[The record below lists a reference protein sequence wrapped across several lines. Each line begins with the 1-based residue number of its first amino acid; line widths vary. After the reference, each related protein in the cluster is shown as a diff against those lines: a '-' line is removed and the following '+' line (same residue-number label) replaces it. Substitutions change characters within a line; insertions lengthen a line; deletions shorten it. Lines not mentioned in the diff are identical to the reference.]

1 MSWFS
6 WFFRHKPRPRP
17 PQPMITRQARTI
29 THNSVSRYY
38 EVDVHSSPV
47 QSLGVGIPI
56 IVCCHGG
63 GSNPAAVRNESRF
76 DELQAQNGEFIM
88 VYPRGTTN
96 AFGSGYYWN
105 DGRNFHDGTPQTA
118 DDVGFIKTILAQ
130 VASDFGGDL
139 RHAYICGYSN
149 GAQMTHRCMHQAQD
163 VFAAGGTI
171 SGHRYP
177 DAFFGALP
185 RPFPHIQFNGTS
197 DLYGKYN
204 GGFAIIDPVFEPYN
218 FPAAPDTR
226 DAWALAN
233 GTVATAK
240 ITTINQAIEQRYDPG
255 AAGAGYT
262 FWALLNAGHN
272 WPGGNTENVPSLG
285 STNTDIWGAQE
296 MWRFFKQYSL
306 PA

>member
-1 MSWFS
+1 MNWFLNYLRRRL
-6 WFFRHKPRPRP
+6 W
-17 PQPMITRQARTI
+17 PQPAPPMITRQARTI

-38 EVDVHSSPV
+38 EVDVPAKPVNVFGGGSPV
-47 QSLGVGIPI
+47 

-76 DELQAQNGEFIM
+76 DELQALNGEFIM

-96 AFGSGYYWN
+96 SFGSGYYWN
-105 DGRNFHDGTPQTA
+105 DGRNFKDGSAQTA
-118 DDVGFIKTILAQ
+118 DDVGFIETIVAQ
-130 VASDFGGDL
+130 VASDFNGDL
-139 RHAYICGYSN
+139 LHTYIAGYSN
-149 GAQMTHRCMHQAQD
+149 GAQMTHRLMHQASD
-163 VFAAGGTI
+163 TFAAGGTI

-177 DAFFGALP
+177 DAFFGDLP

-204 GGFAIIDPVFEPYN
+204 GGTAIFDPVFETYT
-218 FPAAPDTR
+218 FPSAPNTR

-240 ITTINQAIEQRYDPG
+240 ITTINEAIEQQYDPG
-255 AAGAGYT
+255 ESGAGYT
-262 FWALLNAGHN
+262 FWVLLNAGHN
-272 WPGGNTENVPSLG
+272 WPGGNTEDVPSLG
-285 STNTDIWGAQE
+285 STNTDIWAAQE
-296 MWRFFKQYSL
+296 MWRFFKRYSL